1 MRSPDVA
8 LVARAPLALG
18 ALLCE
23 AVGALSVGRVAR
35 IRNEVPTVLVASL
48 ICWI

>member
-8 LVARAPLALG
+8 LVVRAPLALG

-23 AVGALSVGRVAR
+23 AVGALSIGLVAK
-35 IRNEVPTVLVASL
+35 IRNEVPTVLVASF
-48 ICWI
+48 IC